1 MSEHTSR
8 KKGER
13 KSNGPW
19 LVDECQ
25 QIDGERRSTAFHI
38 SDEGLISCSR
48 HLVPAILLV
57 DVTNFWRV
65 FQLSCA

>member
-1 MSEHTSR
+1 MPEHTSK

-25 QIDGERRSTAFHI
+25 PNDGERRTTAIHI
-38 SDEGLISCSR
+38 SDEGLISC
-48 HLVPAILLV
+48 
-57 DVTNFWRV
+57 
-65 FQLSCA
+65 